1 MPQGKWGLRGAAKTS
16 LQVRL
21 DGVVPFGQSFMA
33 LQSKRGNLIGHRFEA
48 ARIVPA
54 VEIGSD
60 PQSGLGLGGTGIVE
74 DLLVRIQRFTRP
86 VAGDFREVAMLDG
99 IPFGST

>member
-33 LQSKRGNLIGHRFEA
+33 RQSKRGNLIGHRFEA

-54 VEIGSD
+54 VEIGSE
-60 PQSGLGLGGTGIVE
+60 PQSGLGLGGAGIVA
-74 DLLVRIQRFTRP
+74 DLLGRIQSFACP
-86 VAGDFREVAMLDG
+86 VACDFKEEAMFEGTAL
-99 IPFGST
+99 